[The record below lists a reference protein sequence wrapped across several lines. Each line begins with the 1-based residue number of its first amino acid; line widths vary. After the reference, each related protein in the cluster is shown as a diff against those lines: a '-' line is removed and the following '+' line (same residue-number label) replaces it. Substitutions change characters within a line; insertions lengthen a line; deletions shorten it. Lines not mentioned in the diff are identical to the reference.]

1 MLDVKPSI
9 EGLPLYRQV
18 QAGIEEMIRTH
29 PGAKD
34 MPLSDAQLAERF
46 GVSRITVRR
55 AVDELVDAGILY
67 RIQGRG
73 TFVRQN
79 KLGEKLTLT
88 SFLDAWTQK
97 AGRFNVRVAAF
108 ERVPAGGDLAE
119 RLRARAGEPLV
130 YVQRLRFQKDAL
142 VAIDDRYMRADH
154 CPRLTVQHIRTSS
167 LVDHLRNREGIEID
181 RGEMEIEA
189 RRATQQEAKAL
200 GIRRGQPI
208 LVRRVTFLTKTNE
221 PVLTGTSVY
230 RADRI
235 SYRLTLSA

>member
-119 RLRARAGEPLV
+119 RLRARAGEPLA
-130 YVQRLRFQKDAL
+130 YGQGLRFQEDGREALDA
-142 VAIDDRYMRADH
+142 RYVRAGH
-154 CPRLTVQHIRTSS
+154 CPRLTGHASRHALLVAS
-167 LVDHLRNREGIEID
+167 LG
-181 RGEMEIEA
+181 
-189 RRATQQEAKAL
+189 K
-200 GIRRGQPI
+200 
-208 LVRRVTFLTKTNE
+208 
-221 PVLTGTSVY
+221 
-230 RADRI
+230 
-235 SYRLTLSA
+235 